1 GSSRGRTAASPT
13 STSAPRERRSAVP
26 SAERRRPA
34 ADANPAPTRGRPI
47 CGRPRTRSTTPA
59 SCRWRR
65 ASSSSDP
72 LPRRPPA
79 AGLLPYRPPAAG
91 LLPYRPPA
99 ARSRAGSDMASL
111 NIAYSSPPLIERAA
125 PWRAGPIAA
134 PASCVGKAVGSC
146 SFPAL
151 PSVVDELSD
160 ETEHGQRREDTQPED
175 PLAVT

>member
-1 GSSRGRTAASPT
+1 
-13 STSAPRERRSAVP
+13 
-26 SAERRRPA
+26 
-34 ADANPAPTRGRPI
+34 
-47 CGRPRTRSTTPA
+47 RPRTRSTTPA

-175 PLAVT
+175 PLAVTFTQEIGSRDHRQRERHAESECRDDVSHAPNPTFEQALL